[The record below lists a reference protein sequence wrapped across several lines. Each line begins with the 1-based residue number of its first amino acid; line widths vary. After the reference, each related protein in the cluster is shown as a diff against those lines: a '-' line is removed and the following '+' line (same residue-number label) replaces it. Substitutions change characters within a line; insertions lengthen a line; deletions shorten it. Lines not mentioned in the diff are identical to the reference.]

1 MSKIKI
7 HDPFFG
13 KEEKLAINAVLES
26 HQWASSKGNNKVSEF
41 EKKLIQHSNY
51 DPLKHTHSSNVAFN
65 NIRPVTDGIKWVSN
79 FINIVSG
86 NPDSLLVKE
95 GIINYEKY

>member
-26 HQWASSKGNNKVSEF
+26 HQWASSKGNNKVSELVYANDSCF
-41 EKKLIQHSNY
+41 
-51 DPLKHTHSSNVAFN
+51 DPYS
-65 NIRPVTDGIKWVSN
+65 
-79 FINIVSG
+79 
-86 NPDSLLVKE
+86 
-95 GIINYEKY
+95 KY